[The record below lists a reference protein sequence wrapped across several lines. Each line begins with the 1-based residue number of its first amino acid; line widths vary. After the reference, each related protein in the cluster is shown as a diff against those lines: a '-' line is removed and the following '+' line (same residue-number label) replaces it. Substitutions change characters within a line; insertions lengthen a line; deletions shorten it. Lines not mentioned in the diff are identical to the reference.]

1 MVKGQRQ
8 AIVQTLTLLQGNLT
22 LIQKQ
27 RPVEAVSP
35 ARRAHLCGG
44 RLGRGLKFLNG
55 GGLEA

>member
-27 RPVEAVSP
+27 RPVEAVGP
-35 ARRAHLCGG
+35 ARRAHLRGG

>member
-22 LIQKQ
+22 LVQKQ
-27 RPVEAVSP
+27 RPVKAVGP
-35 ARRAHLCGG
+35 ACRAHLCGG

-55 GGLEA
+55 GGLGA